1 MATGKRYYWMKLKE
15 SFMTSD
21 TVDYLMSQPDGA
33 NYVVLYQMLCLKTI
47 NTNGRFSRQIGEMI
61 IPYDIG
67 KIKRDC
73 KWFSID
79 TIRNALTLFKS
90 FGLIYE
96 EVDGTLVLSNYEE
109 MVGSETDY
117 AAKNRRQRN
126 AEQLPSAD
134 CLPEEAGHSGGH
146 NVSEDV
152 SENVST
158 DIRDKILDIRDEEN
172 RDEDTREQSDL
183 LDSDESNCRADAQ
196 RVIDA
201 WNGLPLESK
210 VQRMSKDSTR
220 SKSLGARIRE
230 YGVEKVLEAVAM
242 INNSDFLLGRKTEFQ
257 ITFDW
262 FVKPNN
268 FSKVIS
274 GNYNNRQHSGSSAP
288 ASNPFLNM
296 MAGDMTD
303 GNQ

>member
-109 MVGSETDY
+109 MVGSETDWGE
-117 AAKNRRQRN
+117 KKRRQRN
-126 AEQLPSAD
+126 SELQSGDNSGDNVPLPV
-134 CLPEEAGHSGGH
+134 P
-146 NVSEDV
+146 
-152 SENVST
+152 ENVPT

-201 WNGLPLESK
+201 WNELPLESK

>member
-1 MATGKRYYWMKLKE
+1 
-15 SFMTSD
+15 
-21 TVDYLMSQPDGA
+21 
-33 NYVVLYQMLCLKTI
+33 MLGT
-47 NTNGRFSRQIGEMI
+47 
-61 IPYDIG
+61 YDIG

-117 AAKNRRQRN
+117 AAQKKNQRN
-126 AEQLPSAD
+126 LNAQANQVPQLEDKSVD
-134 CLPEEAGHSGGH
+134 TSVD
-146 NVSEDV
+146 NVH
-152 SENVST
+152 ENVHT

-201 WNGLPLESK
+201 WNELPLESK

>member
-109 MVGSETDY
+109 MVGSETDWGE
-117 AAKNRRQRN
+117 KKRRQRN
-126 AEQLPSAD
+126 SELQSGDNTGDNVPLPV
-134 CLPEEAGHSGGH
+134 P
-146 NVSEDV
+146 
-152 SENVST
+152 ENVPT

-201 WNGLPLESK
+201 WNELPLESK